1 MLGFTTQ
8 GSHSGHKY
16 KLRRYGNAYSQ
27 GSDQG
32 ADMIE
37 EEESEE
43 VRSQSGEKQDSEE
56 DLSKS
61 VDHVSENEDGRA
73 INKEISYRKWRSVL
87 LKSG

>member
-1 MLGFTTQ
+1 
-8 GSHSGHKY
+8 
-16 KLRRYGNAYSQ
+16 
-27 GSDQG
+27 
-32 ADMIE
+32 MIE

-61 VDHVSENEDGRA
+61 VDHVSENEDCRT

>member
-1 MLGFTTQ
+1 
-8 GSHSGHKY
+8 
-16 KLRRYGNAYSQ
+16 
-27 GSDQG
+27 
-32 ADMIE
+32 MIE